1 MSTSKFFDVIVAV
14 VLVLA
19 LGLTSALLY
28 LGNRESA
35 VETMASV
42 RDVPY
47 EEIFDQFQVM
57 EIEIGIS
64 EADFADMLSNPLA
77 EEYKQCDVTVNGT
90 LYTDAAI
97 RTKGNTSLTQVASSD
112 SDRYSFKIE
121 FDHYDKNKSMDGLDK
136 LVLNNLFCDAAYVK
150 EYIAYD
156 IFHYMGVETPY
167 YAFANIT
174 VNGEGIGCYL
184 ALEAMEDSFV
194 QRVYGGEGQL
204 YKPES
209 SMAGGGGP
217 AGFGRREGMEPPET
231 EELPEG
237 MEPPETGGLPEGMER
252 SETEELPEGME
263 PPGMGELPEGMEP
276 PETGGLPD
284 GTEASEDGKA
294 PDGTEVSGRGERP
307 ERMGTS
313 ESLEMSD
320 GMKLTENE
328 EIQDD
333 RTVPSDGRMPGR
345 MERPEGRKGGFGG
358 GESGSGSDLVYTDDN
373 PDSYSDIFENA
384 SFDIT
389 EEDEQR
395 VIQALQK
402 MNAGEELEQY
412 VDVDACLRYFAAQTF
427 IVNMDSYY
435 SNLKHNYYLYERDG
449 QLTILPWDLN
459 LAFGGFQSGNA
470 TEAVN
475 SAVDT
480 PMDGLEEDRPLF
492 SKLMEVEE
500 YREQY
505 HACLEEI
512 VDGYVNSGQFT
523 EVLSKVEAAIAP
535 YVEKDATAFY
545 SYQEFTEAMET
556 LETFVLLR
564 AESVEKQLDGEIP
577 SVSEERNQDTVL
589 VDASGISLSTMGMQ
603 GGDGAGGKGS
613 RDGNMF
619 GGMKDRKGGDG
630 Q

>member
-1 MSTSKFFDVIVAV
+1 MSASKFFDAIVAV
-14 VLVLA
+14 ALVLA
-19 LGLTSALLY
+19 LGLASVLLY
-28 LGNRESA
+28 FGNQESVVA
-35 VETMASV
+35 NMAFV
-42 RDVPY
+42 LDFPY
-47 EEIFDQFQVM
+47 GELFDQFQVM
-57 EIEIGIS
+57 EIEIELS
-64 EADFADMLSNPLA
+64 DDDWADMLSNPLA

-90 LYTDAAI
+90 LYADAAI

-156 IFHYMGVETPY
+156 IFRYMGVETPY

-174 VNGEGIGCYL
+174 VNGEGVGCYL

-194 QRVYGGEGQL
+194 KRVYGGEGQL

-209 SMAGGGGP
+209 SKAGGGGF
-217 AGFGRREGMEPPET
+217 AGFGQGGGMEPPE
-231 EELPEG
+231 
-237 MEPPETGGLPEGMER
+237 
-252 SETEELPEGME
+252 
-263 PPGMGELPEGMEP
+263 MGELPDGMEL
-276 PETGGLPD
+276 PEMGEMPDGMEMAERGEAQQEAEASGFAELPD
-284 GTEASEDGKA
+284 GMQRPENMEMPDGAEASADG
-294 PDGTEVSGRGERP
+294 GRR
-307 ERMGTS
+307 
-313 ESLEMSD
+313 
-320 GMKLTENE
+320 
-328 EIQDD
+328 
-333 RTVPSDGRMPGR
+333 GR
-345 MERPEGRKGGFGG
+345 MERPGGGKGGFGRE
-358 GESGSGSDLVYTDDN
+358 ESGSGSDLVYKDDN

-384 SFDIT
+384 AFDIT

-395 VIQALQK
+395 VINALQK
-402 MNAGEELEQY
+402 INAGEELEQY
-412 VDVDACLRYFAAQTF
+412 IDVDACLRYFAAQTF

-435 SNLKHNYYLYERDG
+435 SNLKHNYYLYERNG

-480 PMDGLEEDRPLF
+480 PMDGLEDSRPLF

-500 YREQY
+500 YKEQY
-505 HACLEEI
+505 HAYLEEI

-523 EVLSKVEAAIAP
+523 AVLSRVEAVIAP

-545 SYQEFTEAMET
+545 SYQEFTKAIET
-556 LETFVLLR
+556 LEAFVLLR
-564 AESVEKQLDGEIP
+564 AESVGKQLDGEIP
-577 SVSEERNQDTVL
+577 SVSEERSQDTVL
-589 VDASGISLSTMGMQ
+589 VDASDINLSTMGMQ

-619 GGMKDRKGGDG
+619 GGGHNPGNFH
-630 Q
+630 